1 MTDVRGHLGDWLAG
15 SAGGPGGAGCAR
27 PAATGPGDASC
38 SGGRPQ
44 PAAVSTADTP
54 SGPSDSSASTAGTGH
69 RCGRR
74 ACCCTP
80 RPAPGPAGSSALVN
94 RPGRRG
100 WADRGLVGLRPELQA
115 VDPLTA
121 TLAMVDVRWAY
132 LDEAGTARQHSR
144 YRYLLRRSD
153 SGQLAIQVVIDT
165 TPTLPDRD
173 GRDWSQSV
181 ELPACPCVG
190 GHPVPPPGN
199 SGHPD
204 ATPALGAK
212 LLVRGGLRRCGEPG
226 R

>member
-1 MTDVRGHLGDWLAG
+1 MCAATSATGSPAVLAG
-15 SAGGPGGAGCAR
+15 LAAPVAPDQRPPAPATLPVVADARSLRQCPRRTRRPDPATAPRAR
-27 PAATGPGDASC
+27 PAPDTAAAAA
-38 SGGRPQ
+38 
-44 PAAVSTADTP
+44 PAAALP
-54 SGPSDSSASTAGTGH
+54 
-69 RCGRR
+69 GRH
-74 ACCCTP
+74 P
-80 RPAPGPAGSSALVN
+80 V
-94 RPGRRG
+94 RPGRLRWSTG
-100 WADRGLVGLRPELQA
+100 HVGVGGRTGAVGLRPELQA

-165 TPTLPDRD
+165 TPTQPDRD